1 MIRIVKSVRNLL
13 SNLGIYKKYVR
24 IAYILAILESMA
36 SFVPYGLLFY
46 IIKTSMSRSFTMD
59 DFCLVFIT
67 MTLSVILRAILKR
80 TLDKLQQDKGY
91 YAFTENRLVLAD
103 HLAKLN
109 MGYYTDGNIFNI
121 SSVISTDIVFIE

>member
-24 IAYILAILESMA
+24 IAYIFAILESMA

-46 IIKTSMSRSFTMD
+46 IIKTSMNRSFTMD
-59 DFCLVFIT
+59 DFYLVFIT

-91 YAFTENRLVLAD
+91 IEDR
-103 HLAKLN
+103 K
-109 MGYYTDGNIFNI
+109 
-121 SSVISTDIVFIE
+121 SVV

>member
-1 MIRIVKSVRNLL
+1 MIDT
-13 SNLGIYKKYVR
+13 
-24 IAYILAILESMA
+24 
-36 SFVPYGLLFY
+36 FVFFFNKL
-46 IIKTSMSRSFTMD
+46 D
-59 DFCLVFIT
+59 DFYLVFIT

-109 MGYYTDGNIFNI
+109 MGYYIDGNIGNI
-121 SSVISTDIVFIE
+121 NSVITSKIGRASCRERV